1 MDILLRKETGKQRIP
16 NYMHG
21 KAALSD
27 KKGEFI

>member
-16 NYMHG
+16 NCMYR